1 MIHLSKLTHFSSALM
16 TFVFAQI
23 FLLNCE
29 VGYGAQANDDKS
41 EARVFDDQME
51 MRFYEGMRRIYEA
64 CAIEGTLEN
73 CEFLGNIEAISI
85 ESISPHEFGESL
97 GAGGLSDVG
106 GRSEV
111 GPRHWS
117 EMREHRFD
125 RAGHA
130 FESSF
135 KEEISVRDFRSQINF
150 DKSDARLNLS
160 GLGHGLG
167 SSKLNF
173 KSFQSIASFESSLLS
188 EPLDI
193 SAFDS
198 RLDDEAL
205 KTIEEFSGYLEANA
219 ESSEV
224 FDLRASPSKMSS
236 GLLAYARD
244 SGFQV
249 GIETG
254 ARVAIGLTPVVG
266 DLADAFE
273 LGSGRDFL
281 TYEKLG
287 SFDRALAGL
296 GLIVGSGI
304 LYREGLASLGR
315 LANSSFIGAQR
326 LIDRALSSSFAKRF
340 LNDEGRAKLRYNFA
354 YLGSRKMAY
363 SAAATVAEI
372 RARGGFGQSELLEF
386 HNFWDAKVSKQLKE
400 RIGDTFLKGE
410 CVSIRPKAGEKFYRI
425 GLAQGAF
432 WSRLPPQSQM
442 QSMSDLAMKN
452 KWGPADSWKNFDEVW
467 ELTVPDGANWRAYE
481 GLAASQGGYQA
492 GGYVQVLFEPEFHRS
507 ELFEESLKRVD
518 YGD

>member
-41 EARVFDDQME
+41 EASSVSVADSLDGIDPERLHEGVAIDQNGQMIPWSPGAE
-51 MRFYEGMRRIYEA
+51 ASGFVHSNGDLWIGPMKALNELFYGFEVWKDIGPGELIPNGHGV
-64 CAIEGTLEN
+64 GT
-73 CEFLGNIEAISI
+73 
-85 ESISPHEFGESL
+85 
-97 GAGGLSDVG
+97 GGLSDVG

-193 SAFDS
+193 SVFDS

-254 ARVAIGLTPVVG
+254 ARVA
-266 DLADAFE
+266 
-273 LGSGRDFL
+273 
-281 TYEKLG
+281 
-287 SFDRALAGL
+287 
-296 GLIVGSGI
+296 
-304 LYREGLASLGR
+304 
-315 LANSSFIGAQR
+315 
-326 LIDRALSSSFAKRF
+326 
-340 LNDEGRAKLRYNFA
+340 
-354 YLGSRKMAY
+354 
-363 SAAATVAEI
+363 
-372 RARGGFGQSELLEF
+372 
-386 HNFWDAKVSKQLKE
+386 
-400 RIGDTFLKGE
+400 
-410 CVSIRPKAGEKFYRI
+410 
-425 GLAQGAF
+425 
-432 WSRLPPQSQM
+432 
-442 QSMSDLAMKN
+442 
-452 KWGPADSWKNFDEVW
+452 
-467 ELTVPDGANWRAYE
+467 
-481 GLAASQGGYQA
+481 
-492 GGYVQVLFEPEFHRS
+492 
-507 ELFEESLKRVD
+507 
-518 YGD
+518 